1 MSVRKRKWT
10 TSLGESKEA
19 WVVDY
24 SDMNG
29 ARVQKT
35 FERKKDADAYHDGV
49 RVDVRKGM
57 HVAPSKSATVAAA
70 AEKWIERVEANGMKG
85 EGPVERTTIRQYR
98 QHVDLHIVPRIGNI
112 KLAALTKGGVEL
124 FCKSLLMDM
133 SRPLAR
139 KVLTSFKSILRVAG
153 YSHVAMDASIGTK
166 RSGKLEVGRDIPAAA
181 EVSRLLKATTDSKRR
196 ALIMVV
202 AMTGLRASELRG
214 LRWSDV
220 DLSAGELHVRQRAD
234 RYSEIGS
241 PKSESSVRRVPFGS
255 DVSLALKTWKLACP
269 KGELDLVFPTGKG
282 QVEHHKNMLNSLA
295 PLMREAG
302 LMRKDG
308 KPRYALHAF
317 RHFFASWCINPLDRG
332 GRGLPAKVVQE
343 LMGHSSITLTMDT
356 YGHLFPDGS
365 DRGELDRATSA
376 LLA

>member
-10 TSLGESKEA
+10 TRLGESKEA
-19 WVVDY
+19 WVVNY

-29 ARVQKT
+29 VRVQKT
-35 FERKKDADAYHDGV
+35 FERKKDADAYHDSV

-57 HVAPSKSATVAAA
+57 HVAPSKSATVAEA
-70 AEKWIERVEANGMKG
+70 AEKWIERVEANGMRG
-85 EGPVERTTIRQYR
+85 EGPAERTTIRQYR

-124 FCKSLLMDM
+124 FCKGLLKDK

-153 YSHVAMDASIGTK
+153 YSHVAMDASIGSK
-166 RSGKLEVGRDIPAAA
+166 RLGKLEVGRDIPATA
-181 EVSRLLKATTDSKRR
+181 EINRLLKAATDSKRR
-196 ALIMVV
+196 ALIMVA

-214 LRWSDV
+214 LRWRDV
-220 DLSAGELHVRQRAD
+220 DLIAGELRVRQRAD

-241 PKSESSVRRVPFGS
+241 PKSESSSRTVPFGS

-302 LMRKDG
+302 LVGKDG